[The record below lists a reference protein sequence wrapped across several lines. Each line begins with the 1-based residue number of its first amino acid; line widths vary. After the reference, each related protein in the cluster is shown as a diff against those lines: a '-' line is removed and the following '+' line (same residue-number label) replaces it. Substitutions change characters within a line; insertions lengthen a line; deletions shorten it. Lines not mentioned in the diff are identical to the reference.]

1 MFSIYDLGSQEA
13 IQASMNMRRRT
24 NRGKGTLETVREAVS
39 IVGGR
44 LSYLSRV
51 SKARDMLEMA
61 NHLKTVEKGWLLS
74 RIGLIRDCDD
84 DVMDEVSIIPII
96 ELSAL
101 IYCSQQKWSSCS
113 WLLLQEFV
121 KRRKAQ
127 EDELK
132 QKFEAGEAE
141 ESALDDLPLPSI
153 PYVSMTLKLVLLP
166 GSVYEMLA

>member
-1 MFSIYDLGSQEA
+1 MLSVYDLDNREA
-13 IQASMNMRRRT
+13 IQASVNMRHHST
-24 NRGKGTLETVREAVS
+24 RGKENIKTVREAVS

-84 DVMDEVSIIPII
+84 DVMDEVRAIPKPTFVISTRI
-96 ELSAL
+96 F
-101 IYCSQQKWSSCS
+101 QQKWSSCS

-121 KRRKAQ
+121 ALRKKQ
-127 EDELK
+127 EDELREK
-132 QKFEAGEAE
+132 IEAGEAD
-141 ESALDDLPLPSI
+141 ESEMDYLPLPAIS
-153 PYVSMTLKLVLLP
+153 YVRMTLGLV
-166 GSVYEMLA
+166 SVPR